1 MQNTHSHTQLDTLPP
16 PPARKCPLG
25 KFRSSILHG
34 AHGRTGQHPF
44 GGQTQ
49 FCPNGERKL
58 FVTRPR
64 QGEKNNKELLQSLF
78 FDGR

>member
-44 GGQTQ
+44 GGPNPVLPEWRTQ
-49 FCPNGERKL
+49 IVCHAA
-58 FVTRPR
+58 RPGKKIIMNYCR
-64 QGEKNNKELLQSLF
+64 AYF
-78 FDGR
+78 FYGR

>member
-1 MQNTHSHTQLDTLPP
+1 MLNNMLLRLLGIPNTVIDG
-16 PPARKCPLG
+16 PAIQCEVAAFCMVRMGVRANIHL
-25 KFRSSILHG
+25 
-34 AHGRTGQHPF
+34 

-58 FVTRPR
+58 FVTRLR
-64 QGEKNNKELLQSLF
+64 QGEKNNTELLQSLF